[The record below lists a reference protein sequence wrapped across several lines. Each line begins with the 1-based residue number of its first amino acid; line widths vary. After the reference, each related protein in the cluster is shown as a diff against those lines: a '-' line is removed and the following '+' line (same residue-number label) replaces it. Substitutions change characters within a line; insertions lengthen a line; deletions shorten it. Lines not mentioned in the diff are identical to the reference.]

1 MERFN
6 PKFQGGPWTEGMGVV
21 HAYVLPRAGVDDEL
35 ISLAHACRPALLDYP
50 IDLACPPEAG
60 DPGTLHLTI
69 EMVADAPAAD
79 ISASE
84 RADLVKALH
93 HELAG
98 VSPFVTEV
106 GPPIGNIA
114 GAVLDVWPDDQ
125 AVALQ
130 DRVRAAIRATRGD
143 AALQH
148 NGGRI
153 HCSLGYSWD
162 TANSDRLNSALR
174 ALTPRRAPLR
184 VDTLHLLDVR
194 YDIAADSGGWH
205 MSWEPIAEIPLGG

>member
-1 MERFN
+1 MD
-6 PKFQGGPWTEGMGVV
+6 VV

-79 ISASE
+79 ISVSE
-84 RADLVKALH
+84 RADLVNALH
-93 HELAG
+93 MGLAD
-98 VSPFVTEV
+98 VPPFVTEV
-106 GPPIGNIA
+106 GPPIGNVA
-114 GAVLDVWPDDQ
+114 GAVLDVWPDCE
-125 AVALQ
+125 AMALQ
-130 DRVRAAIRATRGD
+130 RRVQAAIRMTRGD
-143 AALQH
+143 GALLH

-153 HCSLGYSWD
+153 HCSLGYSYD
-162 TANSDRLNSALR
+162 TASSDRLNSALR
-174 ALTPRRAPLR
+174 AITPRRAPLH
-184 VDTLHLLDVR
+184 VDSLHLLSVR
-194 YDIAADSGGWH
+194 YDIAQDSGGWR